1 MVAISIAYCH
11 FACDFVIQCPLRYS
25 HIITFTLLKEII
37 ESMFSDYNG
46 TKLAISNTKISGE
59 TPKIWKLKNLICGS
73 NKNQMGN

>member
-46 TKLAISNTKISGE
+46 MKLEINNR
-59 TPKIWKLKNLICGS
+59 NL
-73 NKNQMGN
+73 GNL

>member
-46 TKLAISNTKISGE
+46 MKLEITEIWE
-59 TPKIWKLKNLICGS
+59 TYKYVEIQQQTLSKQWI
-73 NKNQMGN
+73 QEEI